1 MSCMWWPQSTYGR
14 LSPIGFVTLT
24 VFVLYTLFMS
34 HGQSGPSSVDQVEQ
48 ASAIGTQLTGSQLVA
63 DSGSGLV
70 SGTVQTALCTPA
82 ATAETEYDCT
92 VQLQGQPGALS
103 ISVLSDSQ
111 GNWHQLCEAGEIQAG
126 RVCVAGGG

>member
-1 MSCMWWPQSTYGR
+1 MWWPQSTYGR

-24 VFVLYTLFMS
+24 LFVLYTLFM
-34 HGQSGPSSVDQVEQ
+34 GQNRPSSVDQIDQ
-48 ASAIGTQLTGSQLVA
+48 ASAIGAQLTGSQLVA

-70 SGTVQTALCTPA
+70 SGVVQTALCTPS
-82 ATAETEYDCT
+82 ATAETEFDCT

-111 GNWHQLCEAGEIQAG
+111 GNWHQLCESGEIQAG
-126 RVCVAGGG
+126 RVCVSGGG